1 MSKSQPALNNS
12 KISEPGKH
20 MIKTPPI
27 IMLIMLLNLFCFS
40 FLLSAD
46 ASTGIINIDNVNI
59 RSGPDTTYDVV
70 GMLNQGIQIE
80 ILGSEENWYQIKTG
94 QSNGWVRN
102 DFINLQ
108 KEYQLQVTI
117 NGVNLRSGPGI
128 NYDIIGSAN
137 QGEILTLVDVKED
150 WYQVKTSA
158 GLLAYIKASFTERTE
173 KAAFA
178 QAPVPV
184 LPTPVSNQP
193 TSPTT
198 TAAAQVEVLSGT
210 VYLRSGPGSNFDQ
223 IGSVS
228 EGDILSVLGQE
239 GDWYK
244 IKKADGSSAYIA
256 GWLVSSTDM
265 AIPALAIPDSNLTGV
280 PAPAIPDS
288 NPIGV
293 PNPATPNSNPTGV
306 PQVILDGRQL
316 TFEVPPIIENGRT
329 LVPLRA
335 IFEAMGA
342 SVNWDNS
349 TRTVTSAKGTT
360 TVVLSIG
367 STSPT
372 VNGQVWPLEVA
383 AKIKDGRTLAP
394 LRFVGEAFGGKVDW
408 NGSTRIIT
416 ITTPTSNDS
425 RASSLVIRG
434 NNTTLR
440 SGPAATYDTV
450 DSVNQGEKLA
460 ILAEREGW
468 YQVSRGGRTAWVAGW
483 VVDLD
488 DEEAL
493 SSGDPIADL
502 KPELPPKP
510 EKPGSGVI
518 WLSLKADENGLQIV
532 MESGAKLDADISE
545 SSGKVIYEF
554 KDRQIEGLNLVKQS
568 LGKGEIKAKARNVGD
583 NTTVEIEFPYNTQYQ
598 TASEEGGQREVF
610 IIPNSI
616 WDVQR
621 KSIGSNGER
630 LVIKTLTQA
639 QYSRSKSGEVVEI
652 RMPGVLLGKAQN
664 DYLYNGLLIKN
675 VTFEEEMAGGNR
687 TTVIRITTNGDLGK
701 YTVGQSADGQDI
713 NILLVGQGQIKARRD
728 NLVIL
733 DPGHGGK
740 DTGARG
746 AYINE
751 KDVNLTIA
759 LKAGELLK
767 HKGIE
772 VEYTRTTDIYLE
784 LTKERDEISE
794 IANRLN
800 PGLFVSIHANAA
812 KNNPAAQ
819 GTETYY
825 YAPVDNDLLFLQ
837 LDERKSLAENLQ
849 RRLVA
854 KLGRPDRGVKQSPY
868 WVLQNTTM
876 PSALVEVAFLS
887 NTEEEMLLQQEYF
900 LDLAAEA
907 IAEGIA
913 AHMGK

>member
-184 LPTPVSNQP
+184 SPAPVSNQP

-198 TAAAQVEVLSGT
+198 TVAAQVEVISGT
-210 VYLRSGPGSNFDQ
+210 VCLRSGPGSNFDQ
-223 IGSVS
+223 IGNVS

-244 IKKADGSSAYIA
+244 IRKADGSSAYIA
-256 GWLVSSTDM
+256 GWLVRSTDM
-265 AIPALAIPDSNLTGV
+265 AIPALAIPDSNPSAV

-293 PNPATPNSNPTGV
+293 PNPATPISNPTGA

-329 LVPLRA
+329 LAPLRA

-342 SVNWDNS
+342 SVNWENS
-349 TRTVTSAKGTT
+349 TRTVTSVKGTT
-360 TVVLSIG
+360 TVVLPIG
-367 STSPT
+367 SISPT

-408 NGSTRIIT
+408 NSSTRIIT

-460 ILAEREGW
+460 ILAERDGW
-468 YQVSRGGRTAWVAGW
+468 YQVSRGGRIAWVAGW

-493 SSGDPIADL
+493 PSEDPIADI

-510 EKPGSGVI
+510 EKPGPGVI

-532 MESGAKLDADISE
+532 MESGAKLDADIRE
-545 SSGKVIYEF
+545 SNGKVIYEF

-621 KSIGSNGER
+621 KSMGSNGER

-639 QYSRSKSGEVVEI
+639 QYSRSKSGEVIEI

-664 DYLYNGLLIKN
+664 DYLYNGPLIKN

-701 YTVGQSADGQDI
+701 YTVGQSTDGHDI

-728 NLVIL
+728 NLVVL

-849 RRLVA
+849 RRLIA

-887 NTEEEMLLQQEYF
+887 NAEEEMLLQQEYF